1 MFNKFNPSIIVV
13 LICLVVP
20 LYVVGEIGY
29 VIACLIGTLTGV
41 GILCL
46 AAFIADKITDWYY
59 R

>member
-13 LICLVVP
+13 LIFLVV
-20 LYVVGEIGY
+20 LYAVGGIGH
-29 VIACLIGTLTGV
+29 VIACLIGTLAGV
-41 GILCL
+41 SILCL